1 MRTMKIKCLM
11 IGLSCLLT
19 TSLSLQAQD
28 SLRLELS
35 LEEAQNYAL
44 ENNRTLKN
52 ASIDVL
58 KSQASHWQSVA
69 SMLPQISAKADYSN
83 YCGYEMNF
91 GMMAIP
97 MNPYGTLGVTA
108 SMAFSGAQV
117 VAVQISK
124 IAQRMSDISLKMT
137 EQETKDQVKTLYY
150 SALVMEQTVELLN
163 RNLDNM
169 KELYKY
175 TEESVKVGIAE
186 QTDAD
191 QLLIQLSTMRTS
203 IYSSATSLEM
213 VYNSLRLQL
222 GVDVNTE
229 IVLTQSIDDLLNA
242 DAAFAL
248 VSAEF
253 ILDNNYNYQLLKEN
267 TNLSK
272 KQLNAQKWSTGP
284 QLSAY
289 YNYSAKTYFG
299 KDEGMNMTPPNM
311 VGVSVSVPLF
321 SSLSKNKAIQ
331 AAKYDYE
338 KQLNSMKETEDA
350 LRIQHRQLCYNLETA
365 LQTYDTQKQNIDVTQ
380 RVFNNISNK
389 YEVGAAA
396 SLDLTNAGT
405 NLISAQSSYVQA
417 LMELVNAQIALE
429 QLLNK

>member
-1 MRTMKIKCLM
+1 
-11 IGLSCLLT
+11 
-19 TSLSLQAQD
+19 
-28 SLRLELS
+28 S
-35 LEEAQNYAL
+35 LEEAQKYAL

-52 ASIDVL
+52 ASLDVM

-69 SMLPQISAKADYSN
+69 RMLPQNSAKADYSN

-150 SALVMEQTVELLN
+150 SALVMEQTVELLK

-203 IYSSATSLEM
+203 IFSSATSLEM

-248 VSAEF
+248 VSEEF

-321 SSLSKNKAIQ
+321 SSLGKNKAIQ

>member
-1 MRTMKIKCLM
+1 M
-11 IGLSCLLT
+11 GLCCLLGA
-19 TSLSLQAQD
+19 SLAVHAQD

-35 LEEAQNYAL
+35 LEEAQQYAL

-58 KSQASHWQSVA
+58 KAQATHWQSIS
-69 SMLPQISAKADYSN
+69 SMLPQISAKADYSD

-91 GMMAIP
+91 GMMSIP

-124 IAQRMSDISLKMT
+124 IAQRMSDISLKMS
-137 EQETKDQVKTLYY
+137 EQETMDQVKTLYY
-150 SALVMEQTVELLN
+150 SALVMEQTVELLH

-191 QLLIQLSTMRTS
+191 QLLIQLSTMRTG

-229 IVLTQSIDDLLNA
+229 ILAVI
-242 DAAFAL
+242 AFI
-248 VSAEF
+248 VTF
-253 ILDNNYNYQLLKEN
+253 ILFVVLIRFLGHII
-267 TNLSK
+267 SK
-272 KQLNAQKWSTGP
+272 LVEAIHLGIFDKIGGFL
-284 QLSAY
+284 
-289 YNYSAKTYFG
+289 FG
-299 KDEGMNMTPPNM
+299 VMKGALITSIIIMIMN
-311 VGVSVSVPLF
+311 
-321 SSLSKNKAIQ
+321 
-331 AAKYDYE
+331 
-338 KQLNSMKETEDA
+338 
-350 LRIQHRQLCYNLETA
+350 
-365 LQTYDTQKQNIDVTQ
+365 
-380 RVFNNISNK
+380 VF
-389 YEVGAAA
+389 G
-396 SLDLTNAGT
+396 LT
-405 NLISAQSSYVQA
+405 NLIDINTRKESVLYTYTES
-417 LMELVNAQIALE
+417 IANMLYKNHDIVKE
-429 QLLNK
+429 SMSETLNKNVKTMEIL

>member
-1 MRTMKIKCLM
+1 
-11 IGLSCLLT
+11 
-19 TSLSLQAQD
+19 
-28 SLRLELS
+28 
-35 LEEAQNYAL
+35 
-44 ENNRTLKN
+44 
-52 ASIDVL
+52 
-58 KSQASHWQSVA
+58 
-69 SMLPQISAKADYSN
+69 
-83 YCGYEMNF
+83 
-91 GMMAIP
+91 
-97 MNPYGTLGVTA
+97 
-108 SMAFSGAQV
+108 
-117 VAVQISK
+117 
-124 IAQRMSDISLKMT
+124 
-137 EQETKDQVKTLYY
+137 
-150 SALVMEQTVELLN
+150 
-163 RNLDNM
+163 NLDNM

-203 IYSSATSLEM
+203 IFSSATSLEM

-229 IVLTQSIDDLLNA
+229 IVLTQNIDDLLNA
-242 DAAFAL
+242 EAAFAL
-248 VSAEF
+248 VSEEF

-321 SSLSKNKAIQ
+321 SSLGKNKAIQ

>member
-1 MRTMKIKCLM
+1 
-11 IGLSCLLT
+11 
-19 TSLSLQAQD
+19 
-28 SLRLELS
+28 
-35 LEEAQNYAL
+35 
-44 ENNRTLKN
+44 
-52 ASIDVL
+52 
-58 KSQASHWQSVA
+58 
-69 SMLPQISAKADYSN
+69 
-83 YCGYEMNF
+83 
-91 GMMAIP
+91 
-97 MNPYGTLGVTA
+97 
-108 SMAFSGAQV
+108 
-117 VAVQISK
+117 
-124 IAQRMSDISLKMT
+124 
-137 EQETKDQVKTLYY
+137 
-150 SALVMEQTVELLN
+150 MEQTVELLN

-203 IYSSATSLEM
+203 IFSSATSLEM

-222 GVDVNTE
+222 GVDVNTK

-248 VSAEF
+248 VSEEF